1 MVQLRLRKVKQLVN
15 VHITKAAA
23 KLESELKH
31 SGSKT
36 GAHYTDSPGEDKPV
50 NLQLKYGIKNID
62 CKRSQTR

>member
-1 MVQLRLRKVKQLVN
+1 MGKLRHREVKQLAD
-15 VHITKAAA
+15 VHITKVVA

-31 SGSKT
+31 SGSEI
-36 GAHYTDSPGEDKPV
+36 GAHYTDSPREDKPV